1 LGWGDCMKPKEVAA
15 KYRADQWIKIIKE
28 QRASGKT
35 VKAFCLERDLSRNAF
50 FYWQRKLREA
60 ACENLPAAEQSRE
73 LTPAGWMQ
81 LSYSQEAKD
90 SIEIEINGCRI
101 KVDNKT
107 DPQLLKSVC
116 SILRT
121 LL

>member
-1 LGWGDCMKPKEVAA
+1 MDTKEVTA
-15 KYRADQWIKIIKE
+15 KYRAEQWTKIIQE

-35 VKAFCLERDLSRNAF
+35 VKAFCLERGLSRNAF

-60 ACENLPAAEQSRE
+60 ACENLPATEQSRG
-73 LTPAGWMQ
+73 LAPAGWMQ
-81 LSYSQEAKD
+81 LSYAEEVKD
-90 SIEIEINGCRI
+90 SIEVEINGCRI